1 MGTFNPNVSPV
12 IDLGRASVNLIA
24 NRINNIDSSSDV
36 YPTTDFNASTEPDG
50 DQNVAIYLTKAVAL
64 ENPATSLRVVFAA
77 MKKNSAD
84 IKVLFKTLG
93 AGKTVAFDEL
103 GYTFFNSDGSPDS
116 SVATSLSNFDFQEYT
131 YSAGLND
138 DGIGTPLDEFTQF
151 QIKIVMQGTNA
162 AEVPL
167 LKDLR
172 IIALAE

>member
-1 MGTFNPNVSPV
+1 MRSANPNVSPIV
-12 IDLGRASVNLIA
+12 DLGRASVNLIA

-36 YPTTDFNASTEPDG
+36 YPTTDFNASTDPDG

-64 ENPATSLRVVFAA
+64 ETPATSIRVIFAA

-93 AGKTVAFDEL
+93 SGKTTSFDEL
-103 GYTFFNSDGSPDS
+103 GYTFFNTDGSPDS
-116 SVATSLSNFDFQEYT
+116 SVSTSLSNFDFQEYSYT
-131 YSAGLND
+131 AGVKD
-138 DGIGTPLDEFTQF
+138 DGTGDQLDEFTQF

-167 LKDLR
+167 IRDLR
-172 IIALAE
+172 VISLAE